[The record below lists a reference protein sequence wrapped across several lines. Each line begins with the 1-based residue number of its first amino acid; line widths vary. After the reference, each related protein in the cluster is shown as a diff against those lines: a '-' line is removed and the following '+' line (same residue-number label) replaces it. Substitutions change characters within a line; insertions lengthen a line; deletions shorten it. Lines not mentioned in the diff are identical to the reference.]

1 MSDGIT
7 RRQVLV
13 IGAVGAG
20 ALAVGATGLVAT
32 GLSSQVGPPQSGL
45 APGPGGGGWAEPM
58 VLTSRD
64 GVLDLDLRVAEAD
77 VVIGESTVRMLTYN
91 GTVPGPTLHLRPGDR
106 LRVRL
111 RNELGEPTNLHTHGL
126 RVSAAGNG
134 DNPFLRIDPGQT
146 FEYEIDLPAD
156 HPSGVFWYHPH
167 QHGLV
172 ADQLF
177 GGLYGAIIV
186 DQDDWSD
193 TAPRVVV
200 VSDVTIAG
208 GSVAQVA
215 GVDRMLGRTGETLL
229 TNGLVAP
236 RLAAPS
242 GSEQRLLVINACAS
256 RYLDMGLA
264 GLNARLR
271 GLDSGHR
278 DEELVDR
285 VLLVPGNR
293 ADLVFTTPARP
304 VDLIAAG
311 YDRGQAG
318 IGMMGGPAA
327 TVSDAPMLTVTPDA
341 SASVPDISP
350 PTPETHP
357 DLRDVTVD
365 DTRTITMQM
374 GMGGGMR
381 FLIDGRSF
389 DPDRVDQQVSIG
401 TVEEW
406 TIRNTSPMD
415 HPFHLHIWPM
425 QIIRAEGAE
434 TAELDIRD
442 VVDVPA
448 GSSVVVR
455 IAFDRFPG
463 RTVYHCHILDHED
476 LGMMGVIE
484 AG

>member
-13 IGAVGAG
+13 LGAAGAG

-32 GLSSQVGPPQSGL
+32 SLGSQVGTPESRP
-45 APGPGGGGWAEPM
+45 APASGGGSWAEPT
-58 VLTSRD
+58 VLTSQD
-64 GVLDLDLRVAEAD
+64 GLLDLDLRVAEAD

-111 RNELGEPTNLHTHGL
+111 HNELGEPTNLHTHGL

-215 GVDRMLGRTGETLL
+215 GVERMLGRTGETLL

-236 RLAAPS
+236 GLAAPS

-256 RYLDMGLA
+256 RYLDMRLA

-271 GLDSGHR
+271 GLDSGHQP
-278 DEELVDR
+278 EVPVDR

-293 ADLVFTTPARP
+293 ADLVITTPAQP

-318 IGMMGGPAA
+318 MGMMGGFPAA
-327 TVSDAPMLTVTPDA
+327 ASDAVMLTVTPDA
-341 SASVPDISP
+341 SASAPDISP

-357 DLRDVTVD
+357 DLRDMTVD
-365 DTRTITMQM
+365 GTRTLTMQM

-381 FLIDGRSF
+381 FLIDGRAF

-401 TVEEW
+401 TIEEW

-425 QIIRAEGAE
+425 QVIRADGADV
-434 TAELDIRD
+434 AGLDIRD

-448 GSSVVVR
+448 GRSVVVR
-455 IAFDRFPG
+455 IVFDRFPG

-484 AG
+484 AA